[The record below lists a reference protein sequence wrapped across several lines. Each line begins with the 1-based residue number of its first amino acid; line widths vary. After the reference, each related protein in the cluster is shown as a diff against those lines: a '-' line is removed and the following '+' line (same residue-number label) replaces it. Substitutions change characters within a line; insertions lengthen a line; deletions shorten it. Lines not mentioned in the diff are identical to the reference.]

1 MKSVPLHHQHNS
13 KFTGPHHFCNTTR
26 CAAFAQWLVFGEHL
40 TTWKHIHFKKWL
52 GSIGIGSAARDCE
65 NEHRCIANPATEGLH
80 ILAMRMT
87 DAQYIRMEGKSS
99 SVLSRP
105 MLLTPRSPARRWIV
119 TFRLHIG
126 TRLVDA
132 HDERRTAPPDLRL
145 VSAFLDSLS
154 EDVLLPLW

>member
-1 MKSVPLHHQHNS
+1 MTLHSLGDGGRHLILAQPHPLPPL
-13 KFTGPHHFCNTTR
+13 KPR
-26 CAAFAQWLVFGEHL
+26 
-40 TTWKHIHFKKWL
+40 
-52 GSIGIGSAARDCE
+52 
-65 NEHRCIANPATEGLH
+65 PEGLH
-80 ILAMRMT
+80 ILAVRMT

-119 TFRLHIG
+119 TFRLHRG

-132 HDERRTAPPDLRL
+132 HDERRMAPPDLRL

-154 EDVLLPLW
+154 EDVFLPLWW